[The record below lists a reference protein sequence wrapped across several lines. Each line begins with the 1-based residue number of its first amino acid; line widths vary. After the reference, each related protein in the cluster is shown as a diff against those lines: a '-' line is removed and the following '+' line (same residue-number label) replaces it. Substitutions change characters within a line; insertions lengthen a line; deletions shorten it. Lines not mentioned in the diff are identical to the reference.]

1 MLALVVDDSLT
12 ARLKLKSALAAKGY
26 EILEAENGKEAL
38 QRLASRGVPD
48 VALVNW
54 NMPLMN
60 GLAFVK
66 EVRSDSRFD
75 EMRVVM
81 VTSETAGT
89 KVARAL
95 MAGAD
100 EYLMKPYSSALLF
113 EKLEFLGLGR
123 SS

>member
-12 ARLKLKSALAAKGY
+12 ARLKLSRALVAKGY
-26 EILEAENGKEAL
+26 EVLEAENGKEAL
-38 QRLASRGVPD
+38 QRLERSSTPD

-66 EVRSDSRFD
+66 EVRADSRFD

-100 EYLMKPYSSALLF
+100 EYLMKPYSSAMLF
-113 EKLEFLGLGR
+113 EKLELLGLGR
-123 SS
+123 CS